1 MTEFKRSEWNKSE
14 NVHNFVE
21 NSDNYIVERKLQFQ
35 ILRSFF
41 QFFLKNKI
49 KNRTI
54 RVLDLGS
61 GDGRISS
68 ELLRLNTNIEIFLV
82 DGSLEML
89 EKARLRL
96 NGHDHLHFINETFQD
111 LIASDILVADFDF
124 IVSSLAIHHLSADEK
139 EEMFGYLYNH
149 LNDGGYFFNM
159 DVVLPS
165 TGILD
170 EWYMV
175 LWQEW
180 IQENERKLG
189 HEENF
194 QHIPSQFKNN
204 PDNHPETLE
213 NQLYKLKKIG
223 FKNVDCH
230 FKYGIFSIYSGER

>member
-1 MTEFKRSEWNKSE
+1 VTEFKRSEWNNSE
-14 NVHNFVE
+14 SVHKFVE

-41 QFFLKNKI
+41 QYFLKSKI
-49 KNRTI
+49 NNRTI
-54 RVLDLGS
+54 SVLDLGS

-68 ELLRLNTNIEIFLV
+68 ELLRFKANIEIFLV

-89 EKARLRL
+89 EKAKLHL
-96 NGHDHLHFINETFQD
+96 KDNDHLQFINETFQD
-111 LIASDILVADFDF
+111 LITTDNLISDFDF
-124 IVSSLAIHHLSADEK
+124 IVSSLALHHLSSDEK
-139 EEMFGYLYNH
+139 ENMFVYIYNH
-149 LNDGGYFFNM
+149 LKVGGYFLNM

-165 TGILD
+165 TGTLD

-175 LWQEW
+175 MWQEW
-180 IQENERKLG
+180 IQENERKPG

-194 QHIPSQFKNN
+194 QHIPNKFKNN

-213 NQLYKLKKIG
+213 KQLYELKKIG

-230 FKYGIFSIYSGER
+230 FKHGIFSIYSGER